1 MTNIM
6 TNIPRQSQFHLLSRS
21 DTSSSS
27 SSLMNQPDVVS
38 FLEGITD
45 ANEDMFRHVLNL
57 KPSNKPSSFFHIPRI
72 QSINLLQVAGQS
84 TVYLVEYKDL
94 DHRVVFKIYNRES
107 TIEDVKREVKLAKL
121 LKQNLQKFK
130 GVNGEICEDFILE
143 YNYEEINP
151 KVLIGKYAGQVIPNY
166 RIHRSQTPSLK
177 DIDNLLRSSIITD
190 TPIGKLSSIIH
201 CIHQMGFYHRDIK
214 PDNFLITTDN
224 KVYLIDFGVSLM
236 NHEIKP
242 DTPSVFSTVQYR
254 SPFMKDFDNDETSV
268 SKKKEIL
275 IANYIWALICTIFYY
290 YIGNHHWYVYTN
302 HDNKH
307 SFTYIHI
314 MDTIMDKDPSTYV
327 TDRGKLPFFKKYFY
341 LDRPSSKKLEKKSTT
356 VAKKLEKSSMSAG
369 KYISIME
376 KLITIRINRGSFKKT
391 KRKKTKRKKNKTKKK
406 PKKTKRQ
413 RR

>member
-1 MTNIM
+1 MA
-6 TNIPRQSQFHLLSRS
+6 NIPRQSQFHLLSRS
-21 DTSSSS
+21 TTSSSNSSSS
-27 SSLMNQPDVVS
+27 SSLMKQTDVVS

-45 ANEDMFRHVLNL
+45 ANEDKIKDMFRHVLNL

-94 DHRVVFKIYNRES
+94 DHQVVFKIYNRES
-107 TIEDVKREVKLAKL
+107 TIEDVKREVELAKL

-130 GVNGEICEDFILE
+130 GINREICEDFILE
-143 YNYEEINP
+143 YSYDETNP

-190 TPIGKLSSIIH
+190 TPIGKLASIIH

-236 NHEIKP
+236 KDEIKP
-242 DTPSVFSTVQYR
+242 DTLPVFSTVQYR

-275 IANYIWALICTIFYY
+275 IANDIWALICTIFYY

-302 HDNKH
+302 YDNSH
-307 SFTYIHI
+307 MLTYIELMDNI
-314 MDTIMDKDPSTYV
+314 MNKDPSTYV
-327 TDRGKLPFFKKYFY
+327 TDRGKLLFFRKYFY
-341 LDRPSSKKLEKKSTT
+341 LEGPSSKGKI
-356 VAKKLEKSSMSAG
+356 MSAG

-376 KLITIRINRGSFKKT
+376 RLISIRINRGSFKKT
-391 KRKKTKRKKNKTKKK
+391 KRKKIKRKKSKKKTKKK
-406 PKKTKRQ
+406 P
-413 RR
+413 

>member
-1 MTNIM
+1 M

-21 DTSSSS
+21 SSS
-27 SSLMNQPDVVS
+27 SSLSSSSLMKQKDVVS

-45 ANEDMFRHVLNL
+45 ATEDKIKDMFRHVLNL

-94 DHRVVFKIYNRES
+94 DHQVIFKIYNRES
-107 TIEDVKREVKLAKL
+107 TIEDVKREVELAKL

-130 GVNGEICEDFILE
+130 GINREICEDFILE
-143 YNYEEINP
+143 YSYDETNP

-190 TPIGKLSSIIH
+190 TPIGKLASIIH

-236 NHEIKP
+236 KDEIKP
-242 DTPSVFSTVQYR
+242 DTLPVFSTVQYR

-275 IANYIWALICTIFYY
+275 IANDIWALICTIFYY

-314 MDTIMDKDPSTYV
+314 MDNIMDKDPSTYV
-327 TDRGKLPFFKKYFY
+327 TDRGKLSFFKKYFY
-341 LDRPSSKKLEKKSTT
+341 LERPSTKKPTL
-356 VAKKLEKSSMSAG
+356 AKKLEKSSMPAE

-376 KLITIRINRGSFKKT
+376 KLISISINRGSFKKT
-391 KRKKTKRKKNKTKKK
+391 KRKTKRKKNKIKKK
-406 PKKTKRQ
+406 LKKTKRQ
-413 RR
+413 RI